1 MRMRL
6 PTSLKVALLAALLML
21 AANLAVI
28 GFIRW
33 RTHDDS
39 AALLRRQVAEEA
51 SVLDDVYRT
60 GGEAALR
67 RAIADI
73 LAARD
78 PQYVAAILGPGGR
91 PLAGNVGVL
100 IEPAERSAGF
110 RDGRLVVV
118 GAGAPVEAAFTL
130 RPLGAGRWLL
140 SGRSFGERLALQR
153 TLERSL
159 LLALAI
165 AVLLGLASGLVIA
178 RYVDRRVRGIA
189 LVADRIGHGDMSQ
202 RVPLSG
208 SGDAFDG
215 LAGQVN
221 RMLDRIGALME
232 ELRLLTDCLAHDL
245 RSPLGR
251 LRAKVDAAIAAG
263 DEGRREIALAG
274 VVQEADSLMRIL
286 TTVLEIGRAEAMA
299 PRNQFA
305 WLDPAELVAELAEMY
320 EPIAEEAGASL
331 ILARDPV
338 LLPLF
343 GHRQLLAQALS
354 NLIDNALNYAPGGA
368 LTLFARAEEDSL
380 SLGVADR
387 GPGIAPEDRAE
398 ARRQFGRLDE
408 ARAPGGAGLG
418 LALVEAVAH
427 LHQGRLALDDHVPGL
442 VASLVLPIRSP
453 AASRSAPAAPAR

>member
-1 MRMRL
+1 MRI
-6 PTSLKVALLAALLML
+6 PTSLKVALLAALLTL

-39 AALLRRQVAEEA
+39 AALLHRQVVEEA
-51 SVLDDVYRT
+51 SVLDDVYAS
-60 GGEAALR
+60 GGQPALR

-78 PQYVAAILGPGGR
+78 PQYVAAILDRGGH
-91 PLAGNVGVL
+91 PLAGNVDAL
-100 IEPAERSAGF
+100 IEPAERTQGF
-110 RDGRLVVV
+110 RDGRLRVA
-118 GAGAPVEAAFTL
+118 GGGAPVEAGFTL
-130 RPLGAGRWLL
+130 RPLGCGHWLL

-178 RYVDRRVRGIA
+178 RYVGRRVRGIA
-189 LVADRIGHGDMSQ
+189 LVADRIGHGDMTQ
-202 RVPLSG
+202 RVPLGG

-215 LAGQVN
+215 MARQVN
-221 RMLDRIGALME
+221 RMLDRIAALME

-251 LRAKVDAAIAAG
+251 LRAKVDAAIAAT
-263 DEGRREIALAG
+263 DEGRRDAALAG
-274 VVQEADSLMRIL
+274 VLQESDSLMRIL

-299 PRNQFA
+299 PRGQFA
-305 WLDPAELVAELAEMY
+305 WLDPAALVAELAEMY
-320 EPIAEEAGASL
+320 EPTAEEARVSL
-331 ILARDPV
+331 RLERDPV

-354 NLIDNALNYAPGGA
+354 NLLDNALNHAPGAG
-368 LTLFARAEEDSL
+368 LILFARAGENRL
-380 SLGVADR
+380 LLGVADR
-387 GPGIAPEDRAE
+387 GPGIAPKHRAE
-398 ARRQFGRLDE
+398 ARRQFGRLNS
-408 ARAPGGAGLG
+408 ARSSAGAGLG

-427 LHQGRLALDDHVPGL
+427 LHHGRLDLSDHGPGL
-442 VASLVLPIRSP
+442 VAALDLPLHRP
-453 AASRSAPAAPAR
+453 DGG